1 MFARV
6 ITAQAGAE
14 GFDNLIGL
22 AERQLPSARQR
33 PGFQGFYLL
42 ADDETGKLINISFWD
57 TREQMQEVARG
68 TAAGIHDRGI
78 EATGLT
84 SPHLE
89 TYEVKMQFREQARL
103 P

>member
-14 GFDNLIGL
+14 GFDNIIGL
-22 AERQLPSARQR
+22 AEQQLPAARQR

-42 ADDETGKLINISFWD
+42 ADDETGKLINISFWE
-57 TREQMQEVARG
+57 TREHMEKVARG
-68 TAAGIHDRGI
+68 TAAGIHDQGI

-84 SPHLE
+84 SPRLE
-89 TYEVKMQFREQARL
+89 TYEVKTHA
-103 P
+103 